1 MYKTKGFIL
10 HIKTICIKI
19 RDFSTF
25 SKSQNDKEKATC
37 QHKSQTKSLTC
48 HVERSETSNLYAN
61 KDVTLSLNMTITY

>member
-25 SKSQNDKEKATC
+25 SKSRAIRKDFTHTCKNDKGKATC

-48 HVERSETSNLYAN
+48 HVEP
-61 KDVTLSLNMTITY
+61 